1 MPTDTELAKLIKH
14 ANFRDEGLSS
24 QPIGISVSKGIVTL
38 NGSVQTYRRKL
49 VAHEIASS
57 FEGCR
62 DVINELI
69 VEPPGSISDEET
81 ANNVRAVLDAHADIT
96 KETIAVS
103 ATAGIVSLNGNVGS
117 QWERLIAEDVA
128 RSARGVKD
136 VQNFLV
142 VDFPTKMEDKR
153 LKQDIEA
160 AFSHARGLKDRNI
173 HVAVSEGAIVLSGEV
188 LNLTQKEMAERVI
201 RQFRFREIRNDL
213 LVTGE

>member
-1 MPTDTELAKLIKH
+1 MMTEKTLSKLIEDAILK
-14 ANFRDEGLSS
+14 DER
-24 QPIGISVSKGIVTL
+24 ISGQSITISIRKGIVTL
-38 NGSVQTYRRKL
+38 SGSVQTHRRKL

-57 FEGCR
+57 IEGC
-62 DVINELI
+62 DGVVNELV
-69 VEPPGSISDEET
+69 VEPPGPTSDEET
-81 ANNVRAVLDAHADIT
+81 ANNVRAVLNAHADIT

>member
-1 MPTDTELAKLIKH
+1 MPTDTELAKRIKH
-14 ANFRDEGLSS
+14 AIFRDGGLSF
-24 QPIGISVSKGIVTL
+24 QPIEIAVNKGVVTL
-38 NGSVQTYRRKL
+38 SGSVQTYRRKL

-69 VEPPGSISDEET
+69 VNPPGPTSDEET
-81 ANNVRAVLDAHADIT
+81 ANNVRAVLNAHADIT

-142 VDFPTKMEDKR
+142 VDLPTKMEDKR

-160 AFSHARGLKDRNI
+160 ALSHVRGLKDRNI

-188 LNLTQKEMAERVI
+188 LNLTQKEMADRVVN
-201 RQFRFREIRNDL
+201 QFRFREVLNDI

>member
-1 MPTDTELAKLIKH
+1 MPTDTELAKRIKH
-14 ANFRDEGLSS
+14 AIFRDEGLSS
-24 QPIGISVSKGIVTL
+24 QPIEISVNKGIVTL
-38 NGSVQTYRRKL
+38 SGSVQTYRRKL

-62 DVINELI
+62 GVVNELI
-69 VEPPGSISDEET
+69 VEPPGPISDEET
-81 ANNVRAVLDAHADIT
+81 ADNVRAVLDAHADIT

-142 VDFPTKMEDKR
+142 VDLPTKMEDKR

-160 AFSHARGLKDRNI
+160 ALSHARGLKDRNI

-188 LNLTQKEMAERVI
+188 LNLTQKEMVERVVH
-201 RQFRFREIRNDL
+201 QFRFREVRNDIV
-213 LVTGE
+213 VTGE